1 MSGMDEAQ
9 YSWTTINDLLG
20 DQVFFV
26 VLYTKY
32 SMTLM
37 ALEGV
42 FSLTKF
48 ARVLLQILRLLA
60 TV

>member
-1 MSGMDEAQ
+1 MDEAQ

-20 DQVFFV
+20 DQVFD

-37 ALEGV
+37 VLEGV
-42 FSLTKF
+42 FSLMKF
-48 ARVLLQILRLLA
+48 ARGLLKILRLIA